1 MVRIDNLG
9 KRYRV
14 GRRRLRQE
22 TLREVVT
29 NAVSAP
35 FRRIADLTKATPDEE
50 LVWALRGLSLEI
62 PTGEVL
68 GVIGSNGAGK
78 STLLKILSRVASPTE
93 GRVELY
99 GRGASLLEVG
109 TGFHPEL
116 TGRENIF
123 LNGAILGMR
132 RREIESKFDSIVAF
146 AEIDRFVDTPVKRYS
161 SGMYVRLAFAVAA
174 HLDPE
179 ILLVDE
185 ILSVGDEAFRQ
196 KCIGELRHAA
206 QLGRT
211 VVFVSHNMQAIR
223 NLCTRVLHLEGGRM
237 KMLGDTVDVV
247 DAYLASRESLC
258 PERQWSLSCD
268 AAQPVVPRVLKMR
281 IHQMAEDGSAT
292 IAFDLEVEIA
302 RPVKLKAALQI
313 NTAEGIPLFSIDKDF
328 PESANVD
335 DVLAAGRHRFVVRVA
350 EPTLKTGAYFASLTL
365 SHPLRGTFFHEA
377 HAVDW
382 RVNPPEDRRLAA
394 RMGKGY
400 VTSQSHWDIESAQ
413 AEDKG

>member
-29 NAVSAP
+29 KAFSAPIRRIVDLAKPVSA
-35 FRRIADLTKATPDEE
+35 EE
-50 LVWALRGLSLEI
+50 TLWALRGLSLEI

-78 STLLKILSRVASPTE
+78 STLLKILSRVASPSE

-99 GRGASLLEVG
+99 GRSASLLEVG

-132 RREIESKFDSIVAF
+132 RREIEAKFDSIVAF

-196 KCIGELRHAA
+196 KCIGELRQAA
-206 QLGRT
+206 QSGRT

-223 NLCTRVLHLEGGRM
+223 NLCTRVLHLENGQL
-237 KMLGDTVDVV
+237 KMLGDTVEVV
-247 DAYLASRESLC
+247 DTYLASRESIC
-258 PERQWSLSCD
+258 PERRWSSPAD
-268 AAQPVVPRVLKMR
+268 ENSPVVPHLLRMR
-281 IHQMAEDGSAT
+281 YGEVAEDGSAN
-292 IAFDLEVEIA
+292 IAFDLNVEIA
-302 RPVKLKAALQI
+302 RPLKLKAALQI
-313 NTAEGIPLFSIDKDF
+313 NTAEGIPLFSVESDF
-328 PESANVD
+328 PKEGAD
-335 DVLAAGRHRFVVRVA
+335 DVLPVGHHQMTVQID
-350 EPTLKTGAYFASLTL
+350 EPTLKSGAYFASLTL
-365 SHPLRGTFFHEA
+365 SHPLRGKFFHEA

-382 RVNPPEDRRLAA
+382 RVNPPEDRRLAQ
-394 RMGKGY
+394 RMPKGY
-400 VTSQSHWDIESAQ
+400 VNSESRWQISPA
-413 AEDKG
+413 AGEER